1 MNIVIIEDEF
11 FAARRL
17 ENMILEIDRN
27 AKIIAKL
34 ESVDESIK
42 WFKENKHPD
51 LIFLDIQLE
60 DDLSFS
66 IFKATSINSS
76 IVFTTATDELATRA
90 FALLGIDSL
99 YKPITDNEL
108 EKVLEKY
115 NKLPK
120 KVLRPL
126 DGNIFDDIINQSF
139 KRN

>member
-1 MNIVIIEDEF
+1 MNIVIIEDEV

-51 LIFLDIQLE
+51 LIFLDIHLE

-66 IFKATSINSS
+66 IFKETNISS
-76 IVFTTATDELATRA
+76 SVVFTTATDELATRA

-99 YKPITDNEL
+99 YKPITDTEL
-108 EKVLEKY
+108 EKVLDKY
-115 NKLPK
+115 K
-120 KVLRPL
+120 KFPPNYSKPI
-126 DGNIFDDIINQSF
+126 DGSIFDKIINQTLSQ
-139 KRN
+139 N